1 MKNILFHAREDG
13 TTWILFGGHFLL
25 FLSST
30 LAINLSSEDIGDVS
44 NAVIIQLEVAKVG
57 LADAQKDTENLQD
70 ALLVLTGG
78 EGLHCASDKIK
89 LLL

>member
-1 MKNILFHAREDG
+1 M
-13 TTWILFGGHFLL
+13 LL
-25 FLSST
+25 LSST

-70 ALLVLTGG
+70 ALLVLTSS